1 MALHNGRLFIP
12 AKIAGVSTEAL
23 LDSGAEGTIVDPT
36 FAKQANL
43 PKGEAIKIKGSGGEA
58 PARVIPGI
66 AVEALGI
73 SYEPEALVVTD
84 LSEISSR
91 LLEHPTHA
99 IIGRELFDASRL
111 RIDIRN
117 GSIDPASPDQVPPG
131 QRLDLAGHAGI
142 EAIPVTV
149 NGLAARAEFDLGN
162 GSEVLISRAMAERLK
177 LKVEG
182 RKSGGGIGGE
192 VQRDLVKLDSLQV
205 AGVTFRDVTAA
216 IDDQP
221 SANDF
226 NVGISILRNFLITT
240 DFKGRAIWLEPV
252 GAVPAS
258 Q

>member
-43 PKGEAIKIKGSGGEA
+43 PEGEAIKIKGSGGEA
-58 PARVIPGI
+58 SARVIPGI
-66 AVEALGI
+66 AVEALGL

-149 NGLAARAEFDLGN
+149 NGFAARAEFDLGN
-162 GSEVLISRAMAERLK
+162 GSDVLISRAIAERLK